1 MPFGLAVDDQP
12 PVVRHIHAPEGAA
25 LLDLRRTSN
34 ARDLRGALVS
44 LAYSLTGHPQAAWAV
59 CALTETRI
67 SADRIRNEL
76 EQFRSLVGEALG
88 HRLFLVAVEAD
99 RVHGELPSADPA
111 FVAGVVAAAGRGRVS
126 KVVPRQAVI
135 STAMQA
141 WLDGRTRLSVA
152 DLRRIT
158 GASYPTV
165 AAALKELERL
175 RALAPDDK
183 GYEYA
188 PNLAWGTWQR
198 LAEMHSADRKTIRFT
213 DPSGLSRTP
222 YEMAKRVTSL
232 QSKGSALAVEIGGVL
247 GAEQYY
253 PGLDITAALRL
264 DLCVYD
270 GDVDFV
276 RKIDAGLVQSA
287 DPNTKAVLVVHLA
300 HDISHRRSQLVDLR
314 VASVIDCLADLLE
327 IGYQA
332 EAADF
337 IRAMQAKRLT
347 EGGTLDA

>member
-1 MPFGLAVDDQP
+1 MTFGLAVEDP
-12 PVVRHIHAPEGAA
+12 SPIIRRLHAPEGAA

-44 LAYSLTGHPQAAWAV
+44 LAYSLAGEPQAAWAV
-59 CALTETRI
+59 CALTETRL
-67 SADRIRNEL
+67 SADRVQHEL

-88 HRLFLVAVEAD
+88 RRLFLVAVEED
-99 RVHGELPSADPA
+99 RVLGQLPSADPA

-126 KVVPRQAVI
+126 RVVPRQAVI

-165 AAALKELERL
+165 AAALKVLERL
-175 RALAPDDK
+175 RVIAPEDK

-188 PNLAWGTWQR
+188 PIFAWETWQR
-198 LAEMHSADRKTIRFT
+198 LAEMHSVERKTIRFS

-222 YEMAKRVTSL
+222 YEMAKRVNSL

-247 GAEQYY
+247 GAEKYY
-253 PGLDITAALRL
+253 PSLDITAASRL

-270 GDVDFV
+270 GDIGFV
-276 RKIDAGLVQSA
+276 RNIDAGLVQSA
-287 DPNTKAVLVVHLA
+287 DPNAKAVLVVHLA
-300 HDISHRRSQLVDLR
+300 YDISHRRGRFMDLK
-314 VASVIDCLADLLE
+314 VASAIDCLADLLE

-337 IRAMQAKRLT
+337 IRAMQANRQT
-347 EGGTLDA
+347 HGGTLDA